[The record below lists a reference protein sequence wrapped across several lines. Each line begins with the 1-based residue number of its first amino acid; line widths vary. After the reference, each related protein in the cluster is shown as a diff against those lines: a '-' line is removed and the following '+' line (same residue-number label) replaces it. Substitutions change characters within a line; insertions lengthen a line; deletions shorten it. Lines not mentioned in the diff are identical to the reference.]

1 MLFNLKNPK
10 LNKKKKKKTLKKPIN
25 QGFDIDLFF
34 KV

>member
-10 LNKKKKKKTLKKPIN
+10 LNKKKKTLKKPIN
-25 QGFDIDLFF
+25 QGFDIDIFF

>member
-10 LNKKKKKKTLKKPIN
+10 LNKKKTLKKPIN
-25 QGFDIDLFF
+25 QGFDIDIFF